1 MSIMGIPTRAKYC
14 LGLITLICLVANKA
28 VLSPWMRQDDSTS
41 IQILVTTL
49 NFCVF
54 NALVNIWR
62 ASATSPGH
70 LDDYIGDP
78 PQFPV
83 RSLTQGAYRN
93 RDLDPICGVCNTRKN
108 RYSRIHHS
116 QVTDKCVVRLDH
128 HCFFLDKSIGHLN
141 FCFFV
146 RVLIFGWTSSFLGLV
161 VCGLRLSSFLQHP
174 PEMQRV
180 FSMHSAGIIVLA
192 LLTVCLIPAAL
203 LQSLFLYAA
212 LEGAVCN
219 TTLVECAKRN
229 ATYPPGEDDFLNFDV
244 EWSRNLAQVFGHNW
258 KWRILLP
265 LGLPVDDFIDTV
277 L

>member
-1 MSIMGIPTRAKYC
+1 
-14 LGLITLICLVANKA
+14 
-28 VLSPWMRQDDSTS
+28 
-41 IQILVTTL
+41 
-49 NFCVF
+49 
-54 NALVNIWR
+54 
-62 ASATSPGH
+62 
-70 LDDYIGDP
+70 
-78 PQFPV
+78 
-83 RSLTQGAYRN
+83 
-93 RDLDPICGVCNTRKN
+93 
-108 RYSRIHHS
+108 
-116 QVTDKCVVRLDH
+116 
-128 HCFFLDKSIGHLN
+128 
-141 FCFFV
+141 
-146 RVLIFGWTSSFLGLV
+146 
-161 VCGLRLSSFLQHP
+161 
-174 PEMQRV
+174 MQRV